1 MARTR
6 NASATAT
13 LIADA
18 EATRHTLIAAYLAAC
33 DAYQTAADAFEGQKV
48 SVSKAAADLV
58 RPCTTHDLLI
68 ATRDAFKADFI
79 ARRDTSTDDLKKKAT
94 DAANMAWSR
103 VIARAKQEKVAIPE
117 PVQSDE
123 AKAQQA
129 KREAA
134 KAARRTKAFEAAKAA
149 GATDAVANAMAD
161 QAVDAR
167 KQKTAAKPGTL
178 AVDVSDDALAIARIL
193 DADDDLFDAFEYV
206 TSDASHRTIF
216 LKWAEAQMRASRKAA

>member
-6 NASATAT
+6 NTTAAQA
-13 LIADA
+13 LIA
-18 EATRHTLIAAYLAAC
+18 EADVARHSLIAAYLAAC
-33 DAYQTAADAFEGQKV
+33 DAYQSASDAFEGQKA

-79 ARRDTSTDDLKKKAT
+79 ARRDTTTDELKKKAT

-103 VIARAKQEKVAIPE
+103 VVARAKQEKVAIPE
-117 PVQSDE
+117 PVQTDE

-129 KREAA
+129 KREAN
-134 KAARRTKAFEAAKAA
+134 KVARRTKAFEAAKAA

-167 KQKTAAKPGTL
+167 KQKTAAKAGAL
-178 AVDVSDDALAIARIL
+178 AVNASDDALAIAQVI
-193 DADDDLFDAFEYV
+193 DANDDLFEAFEYV
-206 TSDASHRTIF
+206 TSDPAHITIF
-216 LKWAEAQMRASRKAA
+216 LKWAEAQQRATRKAA